1 MEYILYYSNYCKH
14 SQSVLQFL
22 VKNNL
27 VEKMNCI
34 CIDNRFRDQN
44 TNQLHVKLENGKT
57 VLLPPNIHS
66 VPSLLLIK
74 NNFKAVVGE
83 DIIKLFQDKVE
94 TQNDV
99 AMSRQG
105 EPSAYDFNYYG
116 GNKSIVSE
124 KFTFYN
130 MSSDELSAKGKGN
143 NRQMHNYLNANH
155 QMQMMELPPE
165 NYKKEKMSQ
174 AITTE
179 FLEQQRNTDI
189 HQSFSNTGQGMF
201 M

>member
-27 VEKMNCI
+27 IEKMNCI
-34 CIDNRFRDQN
+34 CIDSRYKDNATGQM
-44 TNQLHVKLENGKT
+44 HIKLENGKT
-57 VLLPPNIHS
+57 VLLPPNVHS
-66 VPSLLLIK
+66 VPSMLLIK
-74 NNFKAVVGE
+74 NNFKAVVGD
-83 DIIKLFQDKVE
+83 DILKFFQDKVE
-94 TQNDV
+94 TQNEI

-105 EPSAYDFNYYG
+105 EPSAYDFNFYG
-116 GNKSIVSE
+116 GTNSIISE
-124 KFTFYN
+124 KYTYYN

-143 NRQMHNYLNANH
+143 NRQMHNYMNANH
-155 QMQMMELPPE
+155 QMRMMELPPE

-174 AITTE
+174 SITTE
-179 FLEQQRNTDI
+179 LLEQQRNGDM
-189 HQSFSNTGQGMF
+189 NTKGNPF